1 MDKNFECYCGREV
14 EKRKKKLTVFNQEQ
28 TKSKNIIDNRLILV
42 KSTNMGKEYKLPL
55 KYFKH

>member
-1 MDKNFECYCGREV
+1 MNKSFECYCGKEV
-14 EKRKKKLTVFNQEQ
+14 VKKKKLTVFNQEQ
-28 TKSKNIIDNRLILV
+28 TKCKNIIDNRLILV